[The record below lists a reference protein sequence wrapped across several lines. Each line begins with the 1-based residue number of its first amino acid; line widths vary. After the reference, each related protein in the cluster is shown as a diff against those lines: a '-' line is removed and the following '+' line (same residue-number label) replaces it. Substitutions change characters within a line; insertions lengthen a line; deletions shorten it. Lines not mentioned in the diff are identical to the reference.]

1 MVVTKEKILDVLKK
15 VKDPGLNKGLVELGM
30 IKDIEIAG
38 SAVRVTVALT
48 MAGCPMKNQIKD
60 DVEKAIHG
68 VEGVSEVKVVLTTMT
83 SEERAKLL
91 GQEPSEMQGI
101 EKVKRII
108 AIASGKGGVGKTTV
122 AVNLAIALSKKG
134 FKVGILD
141 ADMHGPDIPIMLG
154 IDERPLGSKGMLL
167 PIEKFG
173 LKVISTATLAGEGVP
188 IVWRGPLV

>member
-1 MVVTKEKILDVLKK
+1 MVVTKEKILDALKK

-91 GQEPSEMQGI
+91 G
-101 EKVKRII
+101 
-108 AIASGKGGVGKTTV
+108 
-122 AVNLAIALSKKG
+122 
-134 FKVGILD
+134 
-141 ADMHGPDIPIMLG
+141 
-154 IDERPLGSKGMLL
+154 
-167 PIEKFG
+167 
-173 LKVISTATLAGEGVP
+173 
-188 IVWRGPLV
+188 